1 MMNRRSLLTGMTGI
15 GVAAM
20 LGGCSSQGGDK
31 GGEGDAE
38 KAEITFGLWDTIV
51 ATMVRDNLPAFNK
64 QHPGIRV
71 TIQDSPWNG
80 YWSKLQTQASSG
92 TLPDVIWMNGPNFQL
107 YAGNG
112 HLEPLDSMVD
122 DKTLVPS
129 NFPRPL
135 VDLYTLDG
143 KLYGVPGVYN
153 ATALW
158 YNTAIFEAH
167 GEEPPNE
174 TWTWDTVRDTA
185 SRIAKKG
192 KGTYGIAFALGSGE
206 VSYYNTIHQAGG
218 FVLSEDKT
226 KSGYDRPES
235 IEGLEF
241 FASMMRNGSAPTIN
255 QLTDQDPDDWFGS
268 GKTAMLYGGATS
280 VAPLAESP
288 QAKNIKLV
296 HLPKKVNSD
305 CVVHGVGT
313 SITSSSKNKAA
324 ARAFCGWVASK
335 EFSELLG
342 GTGSTI
348 PPFAGSEKSYLA
360 ARPEFDLQVLI
371 DAAKTGYPYPCSKNT
386 TAWSSLEP
394 KVLGDLWAGKTD
406 ATTAGKEL
414 AKQMNAQLAKG

>member
-1 MMNRRSLLTGMTGI
+1 MNRRSLLKGMTGLGI
-15 GVAAM
+15 GAM
-20 LGGCSSQGGDK
+20 LAGCSNKGGGK

-38 KAEITFGLWDTIV
+38 NAEISFGLWDKIV
-51 ATMVRDNLPAFNK
+51 ADMVRKNLPAFTK
-64 QHPGIRV
+64 AHPGIRV
-71 TIQDSPWNG
+71 TVQDTPWDG
-80 YWSKLQTQASSG
+80 YWSKLQTQTSSG
-92 TLPDVIWMNGPNFQL
+92 TAPDVIWMNGPNFQL

-112 HLEPLDSMVD
+112 NLEPLDGMVD
-122 DKTLVPS
+122 DKSLVPT
-129 NFPRPL
+129 NFPAPL
-135 VDLYTLDG
+135 VDLYTMDS

-158 YNTAIFEAH
+158 YNTALFDAV
-167 GEEPPNE
+167 GEEHPNE
-174 TWTWDTVRDTA
+174 SWTWETVQSTA
-185 SRIAKKG
+185 DRIKKAS
-192 KGTYGIAFALGSGE
+192 KGVYGIAFDLGSGE

-218 FVLSEDKT
+218 FVISEDRT
-226 KSGYDRPES
+226 KSGYDKPET

-241 FASMMRNGSAPTIN
+241 FASMMRNGSAPSIN

-268 GKTAMLYGGATS
+268 GKAAMLYGGATS
-280 VAPLAESP
+280 VATLAESP

-305 CVVHGVGT
+305 CVVHGVAT
-313 SITSSSKNKAA
+313 SISASSKNKAA
-324 ARAFCGWVASK
+324 ARVFCSWVASK

-348 PPFAGSEKSYLA
+348 PPFAGSEQSYLA
-360 ARPEFDLQVLI
+360 ARPEFDLKVLI

-394 KVLGDLWAGKTD
+394 KVLADLWAGKVD
-406 ATTAGKEL
+406 AKTAGTEL